1 MFDLVHKNKRLVQ
14 IFLGLIALTFVT
26 WGIESYTTMRAGRN
40 TVATVNGME
49 ISAREFE
56 EELRRRQDQ
65 LRQMLGANYDHA
77 QFDTPDMRR
86 GLLDSLISQRLVASA
101 AGRSNLTVTDEALL
115 DAIHSIPAF
124 KGPDG
129 SFSKSTYEQV
139 LRQQNPPMSPPQF
152 ESRLRYELSLNQLT
166 RAVGESAIASRTVA
180 ERLAAIEAQSREI
193 SEHRILTQQFLP
205 QVKIDEAKLK
215 AYYDENPAQFQVPE
229 RVKAEYVVLS
239 GEAMAAQESVSP
251 QEVRAQWESAH
262 GPKLREKEEARKKA
276 QEIAAAVRKNPASFA
291 EVAKRESQDPGSK
304 DAGGD
309 LGFAPRGSFVKPY
322 EDALFRM
329 KEGQISE
336 PIETEFGFHVIQAT
350 GVQKKD
356 GRDERRSSH
365 ILITAPAE
373 AKPFEAMRD
382 QIEAE
387 LKKGRAAKRFGEAA
401 DQFQNMV
408 YEQPDSLKPV
418 AERFKLKIETSGWIE
433 PRRLGQGARRA
444 RKPEARRRAL
454 FIRRAQEPAQHRRD
468 RGRARHAR
476 RGARGRAPAG
486 GAAQVRR
493 SEERHRDAAAAARS
507 RRARAQ
513 GRHGEARA
521 AAQGRERGRE
531 MEPAEDRFAARWPE
545 HAGAGAAAGDVGR
558 RLQAAGL
565 RGASGGR
572 RGLHAAAHLEGD
584 RRRPEGAALRRGPAA
599 QRRRR
604 RRRRVPGLR
613 REPAPAGRHRG
624 QPARAGTEVIRGQ
637 GRNYYRVGAIAL
649 FNNSTLTPNY
659 SAMPATTW
667 LKPEST

>member
-65 LRQMLGANYDHA
+65 LRQMLGANYDHT

-239 GEAMAAQESVSP
+239 GDAMAAQESVSP
-251 QEVRAQWESAH
+251 QEVRAQWESAY

-276 QEIAAAVRKNPASFA
+276 QEIAAAVRKDPASFA

-356 GRDERRSSH
+356 GREERRSSH

-418 AERFKLKIETSGWIE
+418 AERFKLKVETSGWI
-433 PRRLGQGARRA
+433 G
-444 RKPEARRRAL
+444 
-454 FIRRAQEPAQHRRD
+454 
-468 RGRARHAR
+468 
-476 RGARGRAPAG
+476 
-486 GAAQVRR
+486 
-493 SEERHRDAAAAARS
+493 
-507 RRARAQ
+507 
-513 GRHGEARA
+513 
-521 AAQGRERGRE
+521 
-531 MEPAEDRFAARWPE
+531 
-545 HAGAGAAAGDVGR
+545 
-558 RLQAAGL
+558 
-565 RGASGGR
+565 RGASGKELGVLDNPKLVAALFSSDALKNR
-572 RGLHAAAHLEGD
+572 RNTDAIEVAPGTLVAARVAEHQPAVQRKFDEVKNDIATLLQRREAGELARKDGAAKLEQLLKGENAGVKWSPPKTVSRRDGQNMPEQVLRPVMSADVSKLPAYVGLPVGDAGYMLVRISKVIEGD
-584 RRRPEGAALRRGPAA
+584 PKEQRSDEALQRSAGVAGGAQYQAYVASLRQQADIE
-599 QRRRR
+599 
-604 RRRRVPGLR
+604 VN
-613 REPAPAGRHRG
+613 
-624 QPARAGTEVIRGQ
+624 QPALER
-637 GRNYYRVGAIAL
+637 
-649 FNNSTLTPNY
+649 
-659 SAMPATTW
+659 
-667 LKPEST
+667 K